1 MRVLTLL
8 IALSSLRLLA
18 APDTAPPASCAAR
31 KAGAAAEAFVA
42 VAPARARDTV
52 MRASVC
58 VVMPTGSRAMI
69 GSYHGELHFDST
81 AVAAVRVQRVEGGM
95 RVENTTIPGRVNF
108 AGAAPA
114 GFPQG
119 TVLSVVLRLR
129 KAGVQ
134 PAVQLRM
141 LELNTTD
148 GTDLLKQLSGSVR

>member
-8 IALSSLRLLA
+8 VGLASMRLLA

-31 KAGAAAEAFVA
+31 KAGAAPEAFVA
-42 VAPARARDTV
+42 IAPARGRDTL

-58 VVMPTGSRAMI
+58 VVLPAGSRTMI
-69 GSYHGELHFDST
+69 GSYHGELHFDSS
-81 AVAAVRVQRVEGGM
+81 AVAAVRVQRIEGGM

-119 TVLSVVLRLR
+119 TVVTVVMRLR

-134 PAVQLRM
+134 PPVELRM
-141 LELNTTD
+141 LELNATD
-148 GTDLLKQLSGSVR
+148 GTNLLTHLVGGAR